1 MYNHSLPKIQCS
13 PNAIMK
19 IIHVTML
26 LSLALLAGCD
36 EKKEVKAKVDAEC
49 YFSSTKSTA
58 YHFTDGSATKLEL
71 DGDGNQMSGWAWVKR
86 VTDSISDATCHEVN
100 PD

>member
-1 MYNHSLPKIQCS
+1 
-13 PNAIMK
+13 MK

-49 YFSSTKSTA
+49 YFSSTKATE
-58 YHFTDGSATKLEL
+58 YHFTDGSATEL
-71 DGDGNQMSGWAWVKR
+71 PLDSNGNKMSGWGWVKR
-86 VTDSISDATCHEVN
+86 MTDSISDATCHEVSFKR
-100 PD
+100 